1 MNIFS
6 IIKSFLMILLP
17 GEQILI
23 SQGSS
28 FTLTNLRSIKRYE
41 SWGNQFQSHFFLRDA
56 CSVEYLSTSKVVLL
70 IIAVIFFL
78 MGIFASSATRGL
90 VEAENA
96 LILVLPALVFFV
108 AWLLSKKKAIRITST
123 SGKHQDI
130 PISVSASVDTDSLIT
145 HILEAIDN
153 QKVKGVTPA
162 S

>member
-1 MNIFS
+1 
-6 IIKSFLMILLP
+6 MILLP

-41 SWGNQFQSHFFLRDA
+41 SWGNQFQSHFFLKDA
-56 CSVEYLSTSKVVLL
+56 CSVEYLYASKTIFLVLA
-70 IIAVIFFL
+70 IVFL
-78 MGIFASSATRGL
+78 VSALLLSIATRGGVL
-90 VEAENA
+90 GLA
-96 LILVLPALVFFV
+96 LLGPAIIFIVLWV
-108 AWLLSKKKAIRITST
+108 LSQKKAIRITST

-130 PISVSASVDTDSLIT
+130 PISVSATVDTDSLIT